1 MHQVNM
7 WVLQKVKFFEFSKLE
22 TSAKH
27 ATLGSC
33 GIFSDKWWVIEW
45 WVMSD
50 EWAFFEIQT
59 APKSYFTN
67 FNFSPLG
74 LFCKFQKW

>member
-1 MHQVNM
+1 MGPTKSKIF
-7 WVLQKVKFFEFSKLE
+7 LLSKFE

-50 EWAFFEIQT
+50 E
-59 APKSYFTN
+59 
-67 FNFSPLG
+67 
-74 LFCKFQKW
+74 KWVMSDGVLKTKKLLSIL